1 MQQLYN
7 IFARVGFELSTAW
20 SNRSLKVSRF
30 AYISSKLLN
39 SENALKTLN
48 FRLEKMY
55 QFELPIEKST
65 RTILKIKKINKVS
78 KIYPRD
84 FAKIKHRP
92 L

>member
-1 MQQLYN
+1 MEIAAQLVKVKGYF
-7 IFARVGFELSTAW
+7 IL
-20 SNRSLKVSRF
+20 LKAKVEEE
-30 AYISSKLLN
+30 LLN

-55 QFELPIEKST
+55 QFELPIEQST